1 MEEAVRLGADAVVLF
16 TALGGDTEA
25 GMIRTLAGVGRECAA
40 MGMPLIAE
48 AEFPTTYAAVEQLKE
63 QYGFEYLRR
72 NVRLCAELG
81 ADIVKTNWP
90 GDGDSFAR
98 LVEAAAGIPLVLAG
112 GSRLGDRE
120 LLAADGGGHRG
131 RRHRLLGGPQHLHA
145 PFPRGDHP
153 GPVQGDPGT
162 LGRRQGLRRAP
173 GDGPGGRVVRAAF
186 MTDRNAVE
194 VREVDEPAL
203 DPRGAILR
211 VEACGICG
219 TDARTFFNGDPRAP
233 APWVLGHEPVGV
245 LERVGPDASPPEG
258 VEVGGR
264 VFLGS
269 ILTCGQCR
277 QCLDGRQNLCEHHLL
292 YGFDP
297 FPGAYAEL
305 AAVPPIAVKNLIPL
319 PPDLPSE
326 LATVVDP
333 FACALN
339 GIEVLEV
346 GLGDTVLI
354 LGSGPIGCW
363 QAVMARDRGAG
374 KVFLCDVNR
383 QRLDLA
389 LEAVGGFVDDA
400 WEAGEDNGLAGLLE
414 RTGGGGADRISVA
427 APSKQAQQAALEMAA
442 KRARVVYFAGLPKH
456 DPVSPLDM
464 NQLHYKELA
473 ILGAYGATHRQY
485 RLTMDYLNRRRTEL
499 APVVTHQFP
508 LDKIGEAFETIR
520 SGAGLKMVVVP

>member
-1 MEEAVRLGADAVVLF
+1 M
-16 TALGGDTEA
+16 
-25 GMIRTLAGVGRECAA
+25 
-40 MGMPLIAE
+40 
-48 AEFPTTYAAVEQLKE
+48 
-63 QYGFEYLRR
+63 
-72 NVRLCAELG
+72 
-81 ADIVKTNWP
+81 
-90 GDGDSFAR
+90 
-98 LVEAAAGIPLVLAG
+98 
-112 GSRLGDRE
+112 
-120 LLAADGGGHRG
+120 
-131 RRHRLLGGPQHLHA
+131 
-145 PFPRGDHP
+145 
-153 GPVQGDPGT
+153 
-162 LGRRQGLRRAP
+162 
-173 GDGPGGRVVRAAF
+173 RAAF
-186 MTDRNAVE
+186 MTGQNTVE
-194 VREVDEPAL
+194 LREASEPVL
-203 DPRGAILR
+203 DPAGALLR

-245 LERVGPDASPPEG
+245 LEQVGPDAVLPPG
-258 VEVGGR
+258 VEPGGR

-269 ILTCGQCR
+269 ILTCGLCR

-292 YGFDP
+292 YGYDP

-319 PPDLPSE
+319 PPDLSSE

-346 GLGDTVLI
+346 GLGDSVLI
-354 LGSGPIGCW
+354 LGAGPIGCW

-374 KVFLCDVNR
+374 AVFLSDVSR

-389 LEAVGGFVDDA
+389 LAAVGGFVDDA
-400 WEAGEDNGLAGLLE
+400 FLAGEDNGPAEVLE
-414 RTGGGGADRISVA
+414 WTSGAGADRISVA

-473 ILGAYGATHRQY
+473 ILGAYGATTRQY
-485 RLTMDYLNRRRTEL
+485 RITMEYLNRRRKEL

-508 LDKIGEAFETIR
+508 LERIGEAFETIR
-520 SGAGLKMVVVP
+520 SGTGLKMVVVP

>member
-1 MEEAVRLGADAVVLF
+1 M
-16 TALGGDTEA
+16 
-25 GMIRTLAGVGRECAA
+25 
-40 MGMPLIAE
+40 
-48 AEFPTTYAAVEQLKE
+48 
-63 QYGFEYLRR
+63 
-72 NVRLCAELG
+72 
-81 ADIVKTNWP
+81 
-90 GDGDSFAR
+90 
-98 LVEAAAGIPLVLAG
+98 
-112 GSRLGDRE
+112 
-120 LLAADGGGHRG
+120 
-131 RRHRLLGGPQHLHA
+131 
-145 PFPRGDHP
+145 
-153 GPVQGDPGT
+153 
-162 LGRRQGLRRAP
+162 
-173 GDGPGGRVVRAAF
+173 RAAF
-186 MTDRNAVE
+186 MTGRNAVE
-194 VREVDEPAL
+194 VREADRPAL

-219 TDARTFFNGDPRAP
+219 TDARTFFNGDPGAP

-245 LERVGPDASPPEG
+245 LERVGADAVLPPG
-258 VEVGGR
+258 VEPGGR

-277 QCLDGRQNLCEHHLL
+277 QCVDGRQNLCEHHLL
-292 YGFDP
+292 YGYDP
-297 FPGAYAEL
+297 FPGAYAEW

-354 LGSGPIGCW
+354 LGAGPIGCW
-363 QAVMARDRGAG
+363 QAVMARDRGAAT
-374 KVFLCDVNR
+374 VFLCDVNR

-389 LEAVGGFVDDA
+389 LAAVGGFVDDA
-400 WEAGEDNGLAGLLE
+400 FVAGDDNGLAGLLQ
-414 RTGGGGADRISVA
+414 RTGGAGAERISVA
-427 APSKQAQQAALEMAA
+427 APSKAAQQAALEMAA

-473 ILGAYGATHRQY
+473 ILGAYGATTRQY
-485 RLTMDYLNRRRTEL
+485 RITMGYLNRRRKEL

-508 LDKIGEAFETIR
+508 LERIGEAFETIR

>member
-1 MEEAVRLGADAVVLF
+1 M
-16 TALGGDTEA
+16 
-25 GMIRTLAGVGRECAA
+25 
-40 MGMPLIAE
+40 
-48 AEFPTTYAAVEQLKE
+48 
-63 QYGFEYLRR
+63 
-72 NVRLCAELG
+72 
-81 ADIVKTNWP
+81 
-90 GDGDSFAR
+90 
-98 LVEAAAGIPLVLAG
+98 
-112 GSRLGDRE
+112 
-120 LLAADGGGHRG
+120 
-131 RRHRLLGGPQHLHA
+131 
-145 PFPRGDHP
+145 
-153 GPVQGDPGT
+153 
-162 LGRRQGLRRAP
+162 
-173 GDGPGGRVVRAAF
+173 RAAF
-186 MTDRNAVE
+186 MTGQSLVE
-194 VREVDEPAL
+194 VREAEEPAL
-203 DPRGAILR
+203 DPRGAIMR

-245 LERVGPDASPPEG
+245 LERVGADAVLPPG
-258 VEVGGR
+258 VAASGR

-277 QCLDGRQNLCEHHLL
+277 QCVDGRQNLCEHHLL
-292 YGFDP
+292 YGYDP
-297 FPGAYAEL
+297 FPGAYAEW

-389 LEAVGGFVDDA
+389 LDAVGGFLDDA
-400 WEAGEDNGLAGLLE
+400 WVAGEDNGLAGLLE
-414 RTGGGGADRISVA
+414 RTGGAGAGRISVA

-473 ILGAYGATHRQY
+473 ILGAYGATTRQY
-485 RLTMDYLNRRRTEL
+485 RITMDYLNRRRKEL

-508 LDKIGEAFETIR
+508 LDRIGEAFETIR
-520 SGAGLKMVVVP
+520 AGTGLKLVVVP